1 MRKFCK
7 ISYRSSKGSING
19 AIDGNDFLD
28 EALRR
33 GKEKL
38 MEDQQARIA
47 SAKIAPNTPSYR
59 HFRLVAAADEL
70 ANITRLGQLTNEI
83 TKYFIKE
90 RPGERENLTSISIA
104 DSSEF
109 KEYCVHRDA
118 RADECAHLKYRT
130 VDGYC
135 NNIEHVREWGVAMRP
150 FRRILPPDYCD
161 GISQPRCGSRK
172 VLPPARDVT
181 LKLHRANYKSDHKFN
196 FMFAVWGQ
204 FVDHDITST
213 AITRI
218 IDGQLVSCCE
228 TSGIDD
234 CFPVMLSQDDPFFL
248 LYNTTCME
256 FVRSV
261 AAPNCMLGPREQLN
275 QVTSYLDGS
284 VIYGSTTK
292 LSKRLRSFSRGRLA
306 VTYSADGKE
315 LLPISID
322 LSDGCN
328 REEEANKGRYCFLAG
343 DSRSN
348 ENLHL
353 TTLHL
358 IMLRQHNRIAGEL
371 AKVSPHWDDERLYQE
386 TKRIVTAQ
394 LQHVT
399 YQELLEPLLGQEI
412 MDRYNLT
419 LLDEGFFTAYDEN
432 LDPTV
437 ANSFATAAFRF
448 AHSLLP
454 GLMRSYE
461 TTSPGSWMLL
471 RKVLFN
477 PFPLYSS
484 GSLDRILQSA
494 IKTDVQKTNRFFTTE
509 VTQHLFEEP
518 QNETS
523 PKKCGLDLVSLNIQR
538 GRDHGLPGYVKW
550 LEHCGLPR
558 PEQFKDLSGLID
570 EESLKAMKLLYESP
584 DDVDLYSGALSEIP
598 LKGSILG
605 PTATCL
611 IADQFK
617 RIKLGD
623 RFWYENANGP
633 YPFTEGQL
641 REIRKTTLAGIV
653 CDNADNVTD
662 IPKKL
667 LLFSSTSNEEVEC
680 ATLNKLS
687 YEPWRES

>member
-1 MRKFCK
+1 MLPL
-7 ISYRSSKGSING
+7 ISSC
-19 AIDGNDFLD
+19 
-28 EALRR
+28 
-33 GKEKL
+33 
-38 MEDQQARIA
+38 A
-47 SAKIAPNTPSYR
+47 SRTKSTI
-59 HFRLVAAADEL
+59 VASDL
-70 ANITRLGQLTNEI
+70 QI
-83 TKYFIKE
+83 
-90 RPGERENLTSISIA
+90 
-104 DSSEF
+104 
-109 KEYCVHRDA
+109 
-118 RADECAHLKYRT
+118 LKT
-130 VDGYC
+130 
-135 NNIEHVREWGVAMRP
+135 
-150 FRRILPPDYCD
+150 
-161 GISQPRCGSRK
+161 
-172 VLPPARDVT
+172 
-181 LKLHRANYKSDHKFN
+181 
-196 FMFAVWGQ
+196 
-204 FVDHDITST
+204 
-213 AITRI
+213 
-218 IDGQLVSCCE
+218 
-228 TSGIDD
+228 
-234 CFPVMLSQDDPFFL
+234 
-248 LYNTTCME
+248 
-256 FVRSV
+256 
-261 AAPNCMLGPREQLN
+261 
-275 QVTSYLDGS
+275 
-284 VIYGSTTK
+284 
-292 LSKRLRSFSRGRLA
+292 
-306 VTYSADGKE
+306 
-315 LLPISID
+315 
-322 LSDGCN
+322 
-328 REEEANKGRYCFLAG
+328 G

-419 LLDEGFFTAYDEN
+419 LLDEGFLTAYDEN

-570 EESLKAMKLLYESP
+570 EESLKAMKLLYDTLDYIRKMTASVYDAGSVVRVELELPFVYDTKYTIMEFRPIISRSNVSE
-584 DDVDLYSGALSEIP
+584 DLALILNISRDLYIMDFEDKNYFNLRQADLNSVCNIYSPAVYTCSNLEPTLKPIAGECFLNQLFGSRETESKPDFGSCPILALRLSKPIFYKMADGSLLYQAPKQVLSKVQCREPVSKTISILLFDKGIITINSPQCSINASGFIFAPSTINSDAEMFPLRDIIGQGFKIDFPCWVTDRLLAVPSRHTGLVRDASELTDFAGALHDLERSQENDGYNRYINFAYQSSWTP
-598 LKGSILG
+598 ITMMGLLIVILIAMG
-605 PTATCL
+605 AVVAFRRKKPTA
-611 IADQFK
+611 
-617 RIKLGD
+617 KLD
-623 RFWYENANGP
+623 LP
-633 YPFTEGQL
+633 PPL
-641 REIRKTTLAGIV
+641 V
-653 CDNADNVTD
+653 
-662 IPKKL
+662 
-667 LLFSSTSNEEVEC
+667 
-680 ATLNKLS
+680 
-687 YEPWRES
+687 

>member
-1 MRKFCK
+1 MLPL
-7 ISYRSSKGSING
+7 ISSCASRTKSTIVASHLSSSK
-19 AIDGNDFLD
+19 
-28 EALRR
+28 
-33 GKEKL
+33 K
-38 MEDQQARIA
+38 
-47 SAKIAPNTPSYR
+47 
-59 HFRLVAAADEL
+59 
-70 ANITRLGQLTNEI
+70 
-83 TKYFIKE
+83 FISD
-90 RPGERENLTSISIA
+90 LQI
-104 DSSEF
+104 
-109 KEYCVHRDA
+109 
-118 RADECAHLKYRT
+118 LKT
-130 VDGYC
+130 
-135 NNIEHVREWGVAMRP
+135 
-150 FRRILPPDYCD
+150 
-161 GISQPRCGSRK
+161 
-172 VLPPARDVT
+172 
-181 LKLHRANYKSDHKFN
+181 
-196 FMFAVWGQ
+196 
-204 FVDHDITST
+204 
-213 AITRI
+213 
-218 IDGQLVSCCE
+218 
-228 TSGIDD
+228 
-234 CFPVMLSQDDPFFL
+234 
-248 LYNTTCME
+248 
-256 FVRSV
+256 
-261 AAPNCMLGPREQLN
+261 
-275 QVTSYLDGS
+275 
-284 VIYGSTTK
+284 
-292 LSKRLRSFSRGRLA
+292 
-306 VTYSADGKE
+306 
-315 LLPISID
+315 
-322 LSDGCN
+322 
-328 REEEANKGRYCFLAG
+328 G

-419 LLDEGFFTAYDEN
+419 LLDEGFLTAYDEN

-570 EESLKAMKLLYESP
+570 EESLKAMKLLYDTLDYIRKMTASVYDAGSVVRVELELPFVYDTKYTIMEFRPIISRSNVSE
-584 DDVDLYSGALSEIP
+584 DLALILNISRDLYIMDFEDKNYFNLRQADLNSVCNIYSPAVYTCSNLEPTLKPIAGECFLNQLFGSRETESKPDFGSCPILALRLSKPIFYKMADGSLLYQAPKQVLSKVQCREPVSKTISILLFDKGIITINSPQCSINASGFIFAPSTINSDAEMFPLRDIIGQGFKIDFPCWVTDRLLAVPSRHTGLVRDASELTDFAGALHDLERSQENDGYNRYINFAYQSSWTP
-598 LKGSILG
+598 ITMMGLLIVILIAMG
-605 PTATCL
+605 AVVAFRRKKPTA
-611 IADQFK
+611 
-617 RIKLGD
+617 KLD
-623 RFWYENANGP
+623 LP
-633 YPFTEGQL
+633 PPL
-641 REIRKTTLAGIV
+641 V
-653 CDNADNVTD
+653 
-662 IPKKL
+662 
-667 LLFSSTSNEEVEC
+667 
-680 ATLNKLS
+680 
-687 YEPWRES
+687 